1 MFGGPKV
8 SVTPPA
14 GSGRPQ
20 TSDIAKLTEHVTS
33 VIAAN
38 EDLDG
43 LNVFYDGQPIMTG
56 SLENVGVEIVAPS
69 DENPQGTLTGVLTYY
84 ETDKEGNRKIKSL
97 PLFPGT
103 LELIARGRRIS
114 IHCAEEGSFEGLYL
128 RFGTKNDGV
137 GLQAE
142 GVTSLRIVITPGL
155 VDARMI
161 WAEDG
166 REDNILPQAGE
177 RLLN

>member
-1 MFGGPKV
+1 MFGGPKA
-8 SVTPPA
+8 SVTPPP
-14 GSGRPQ
+14 GGGRPP
-20 TSDIAKLTEHVTS
+20 TSDIAKLTEHVTY

-43 LNVFYDGQPIMTG
+43 LNVFYDGQPILTG
-56 SLENVGVEIVAPS
+56 TLENVGIEIVAPS
-69 DENPQGTLTGVLTYY
+69 EDNPQGTLTGVLTHY

-142 GVTSLRIVITPGL
+142 GVISLRIVVTPGL
-155 VDARMI
+155 VDAKMI
-161 WAEDG
+161 WAEDN
-166 REDNILPQAGE
+166 REDNILPQGGPMFH
-177 RLLN
+177 